1 MLKAKAGEPDEALY
15 QRLLSRAQAQ
25 AHAVDKVYPYSW
37 HMLWTKESSP
47 MC

>member
-25 AHAVDKVYPYSW
+25 AHAVDKVIVGTCYGQRRAA
-37 HMLWTKESSP
+37 L
-47 MC
+47 C